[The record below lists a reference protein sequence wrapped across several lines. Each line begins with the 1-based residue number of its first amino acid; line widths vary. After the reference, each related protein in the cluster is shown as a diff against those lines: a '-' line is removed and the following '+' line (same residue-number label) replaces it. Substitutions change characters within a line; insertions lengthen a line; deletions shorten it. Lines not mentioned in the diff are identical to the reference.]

1 MTEKRAIL
9 GLIKSDFQPH
19 QTFIINYD
27 DSVTI
32 PKATIELKIIQTM
45 MELSSD
51 VVMLFFMSI
60 GEEIAIISNPI
71 NFSLS
76 LSLISLNFLYV
87 CLCWQW
93 PEEIQ
98 QMNAA

>member
-51 VVMLFFMSI
+51 
-60 GEEIAIISNPI
+60 GGDAIFHVHRWGNCDYFES
-71 NFSLS
+71 
-76 LSLISLNFLYV
+76 Y
-87 CLCWQW
+87 
-93 PEEIQ
+93 
-98 QMNAA
+98 